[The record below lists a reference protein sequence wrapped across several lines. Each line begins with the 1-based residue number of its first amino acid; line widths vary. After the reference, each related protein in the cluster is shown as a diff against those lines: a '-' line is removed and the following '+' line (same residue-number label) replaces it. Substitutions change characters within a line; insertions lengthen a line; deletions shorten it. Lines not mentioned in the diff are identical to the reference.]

1 MQLLA
6 VASLIA
12 AAAAIA
18 LVSFWAGTRVAR
30 GNTAQLAGAAQRF
43 CLEQCRLPDSS
54 CPLIRAG
61 MRREDCPLWRMV
73 GAAAPTNVPVDH
85 AAPLGA
91 GPYRNPGGAAERP
104 DSR

>member
-1 MQLLA
+1 MQLLT
-6 VASLIA
+6 VAALIA

-18 LVSFWAGTRVAR
+18 LVSFWAGTCAAR
-30 GNTAQLAGAAQRF
+30 GNTAQLAGTAQRF
-43 CLEQCRLPDSS
+43 CLEHCRLPDTS

-61 MRREDCPLWRMV
+61 MRREDCPLWRLV
-73 GAAAPTNVPVDH
+73 DAAAPTNVPVDR

-91 GPYRNPGGAAERP
+91 GPYRNPESAPERP

>member
-1 MQLLA
+1 MHVLT

-18 LVSFWAGTRVAR
+18 LVSFWAGTRVAWR
-30 GNTAQLAGAAQRF
+30 NTAQLAGAAQRF
-43 CLEQCRLPDSS
+43 CLEHCRLPDSS

-61 MRREDCPLWRMV
+61 IRREDCPLWRMV
-73 GAAAPTNVPVDH
+73 DAAAPTNAPVDH
-85 AAPLGA
+85 EAPLGA
-91 GPYRNPGGAAERP
+91 GPYRNPGSAPERP